1 MPPRTRTKAKGK
13 RTDARP
19 SPTDKGLPPIPASV
33 SLPAGKVSVRW
44 SKNLESSDASAC
56 WGLFEW
62 GPRRISLREGI
73 SLTSA
78 WLTLEHEIVHAIL
91 MDAGAELP
99 PEIEE
104 RVCDAIAQARV
115 AAMRKGRGA

>member
-1 MPPRTRTKAKGK
+1 M
-13 RTDARP
+13 
-19 SPTDKGLPPIPASV
+19 
-33 SLPAGKVSVRW
+33 W
-44 SKNLESSDASAC
+44 SKNLEASDTSAC

-73 SLTSA
+73 SLTAA

-99 PEIEE
+99 AEIEE

-115 AAMRKGRGA
+115 AAMRKGKG